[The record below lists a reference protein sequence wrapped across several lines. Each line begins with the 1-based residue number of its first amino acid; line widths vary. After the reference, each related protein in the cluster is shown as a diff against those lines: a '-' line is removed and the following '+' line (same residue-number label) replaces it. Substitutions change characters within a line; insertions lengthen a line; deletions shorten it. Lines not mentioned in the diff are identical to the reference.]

1 MIGILGG
8 IGRIVGREI
17 GEEALARILAGR
29 TAEDLFAR
37 EEIARRVGKA
47 SFDALVKKF
56 NDMKDE
62 RMMDASAEASRSIRD
77 DAKKKETNMNKKMD
91 DFARNMNGNLRNRNS
106 TLYSE
111 VRHIGN
117 KEKLEDRQGL
127 KNAYDSPSGLYK
139 TGKTLFIS
147 GTTGKDGS
155 ITRDIIDDLIHL
167 PSRKAENTEKYKDVM
182 NMLNKSPEITRLV
195 SHSLGSAVVN
205 RINELQPN
213 RFESTTYATPAV
225 KPKRKKGEKQDPRRR
240 DWRNPN
246 DVVSALD
253 GYAITSNFDDPNPI
267 ISHGFANFAGN
278 GLIRIHPSTR
288 ISNGF
293 NPNNI

>member
-29 TAEDLFAR
+29 TTEDLFAR
-37 EEIARRVGKA
+37 EEIARRIGKA
-47 SFDALVKKF
+47 SFDSLVKKI
-56 NDMKDE
+56 NDIKDE
-62 RMMDASAEASRSIRD
+62 RMMD
-77 DAKKKETNMNKKMD
+77 DAKKKESNMNKKMD
-91 DFARNMNGNLRNRNS
+91 DFARNMNGNLRSRNR

-111 VRHIGN
+111 VRHVGN

-139 TGKTLFIS
+139 TGKTLYIS

-155 ITRDIIDDLIHL
+155 ITRDILDDLIHL
-167 PSRKAENTEKYKDVM
+167 PSRKAENTEKYKDAM

-213 RFESTTYATPAV
+213 KFESTTYATPAV
-225 KPKRKKGEKQDPRRR
+225 KPKRKGKQDPRRR
-240 DWRNPN
+240 DFRNPN

-253 GYAITSNFDDPNPI
+253 GYAETSSFDDPNPLTA
-267 ISHGFANFAGN
+267 HGYMNFAGN
-278 GLIRIHPSTR
+278 GLIRINPSTR

-293 NPNNI
+293 NPNDV

>member
-1 MIGILGG
+1 
-8 IGRIVGREI
+8 
-17 GEEALARILAGR
+17 
-29 TAEDLFAR
+29 
-37 EEIARRVGKA
+37 
-47 SFDALVKKF
+47 
-56 NDMKDE
+56 MKDE
-62 RMMDASAEASRSIRD
+62 KMIDDASPEARELR
-77 DAKKKETNMNKKMD
+77 DAKRKETNMNKKMD

-167 PSRKAENTEKYKDVM
+167 PTRSAERTEKYKDAIK
-182 NMLNKSPEITRLV
+182 MLEQSPEITRV
-195 SHSLGSAVVN
+195 VGHSLGSAVVN
-205 RINELQPN
+205 TLDQNFPN
-213 RFESTTYATPAV
+213 RFETTTYATPAV
-225 KPKRKKGEKQDPRRR
+225 KPKRKGKQDPRHR

-246 DVVSALD
+246 DPVSALD
-253 GYAITSNFDDPNPI
+253 GYAITSNFDDPNPLVA
-267 ISHGFANFAGN
+267 HGFSNFAGN

-288 ISNGF
+288 ISNGIR
-293 NPNNI
+293 PNDV

>member
-8 IGRIVGREI
+8 IGRTVGREI

-62 RMMDASAEASRSIRD
+62 RMMD

-139 TGKTLFIS
+139 TGKTLYIS

-155 ITRDIIDDLIHL
+155 ITRDILDDLIHL

-253 GYAITSNFDDPNPI
+253 GYAITSNFDDPNPLTA
-267 ISHGFANFAGN
+267 HGYMNFAGN
-278 GLIRIHPSTR
+278 GLIRINPSTR
-288 ISNGF
+288 ISNGIR
-293 NPNNI
+293 PNDI

>member
-62 RMMDASAEASRSIRD
+62 RMVN
-77 DAKKKETNMNKKMD
+77 DAKKKETNMNKKME

-167 PSRKAENTEKYKDVM
+167 PTRSAERTEKYKDAIK
-182 NMLNKSPEITRLV
+182 MLEQSPEITRV
-195 SHSLGSAVVN
+195 VGHSLGSAVVN
-205 RINELQPN
+205 TLDQNFPN
-213 RFESTTYATPAV
+213 RFETTTYATPAV
-225 KPKRKKGEKQDPRRR
+225 KPKRKGKQDPRHR
-240 DWRNPN
+240 DFRNPN
-246 DVVSALD
+246 DPVSALD
-253 GYAITSNFDDPNPI
+253 GYAITSNFDDPNPLVA
-267 ISHGFANFAGN
+267 HGFSNFAGN

-288 ISNGF
+288 ISNGIR
-293 NPNNI
+293 PNDM

>member
-17 GEEALARILAGR
+17 GEEALSRILAGR
-29 TAEDLFAR
+29 TTEDLFAR

-56 NDMKDE
+56 NDIKDE
-62 RMMDASAEASRSIRD
+62 GMIHNP
-77 DAKKKETNMNKKMD
+77 KKKESNMNKKMD
-91 DFARNMNGNLRNRNS
+91 DFARNMNRNFRSRNS

-139 TGKTLFIS
+139 TGKSLYIS

-167 PSRKAENTEKYKDVM
+167 PTRRAEHTEKYKDAIK
-182 NMLNKSPEITRLV
+182 MLEQSPEITRIIG
-195 SHSLGSAVVN
+195 HSLGSAVVN
-205 RINELQPN
+205 TLDQNFPN
-213 RFESTTYATPAV
+213 RFETTTYATPAV
-225 KPKRKKGEKQDPRRR
+225 KPKRKGKQDPRHR

-246 DVVSALD
+246 DPVSALD
-253 GYAITSNFDDPNPI
+253 GYAITSNFDDPNPLVA
-267 ISHGFANFAGN
+267 HGFANFAGN
-278 GLIRIHPSTR
+278 GLIRINPSTR
-288 ISNGF
+288 ISNGIR
-293 NPNNI
+293 PNDA

>member
-62 RMMDASAEASRSIRD
+62 RMMD
-77 DAKKKETNMNKKMD
+77 DAKKKETNMNKKME

-167 PSRKAENTEKYKDVM
+167 PTRSAERTEKYKDAIK
-182 NMLNKSPEITRLV
+182 MLEQSPEITRIV
-195 SHSLGSAVVN
+195 GHSLGSAVVN
-205 RINELQPN
+205 TLDQNFPN
-213 RFESTTYATPAV
+213 KFETTTYATPAV
-225 KPKRKKGEKQDPRRR
+225 KPKRKGKQDPRHR
-240 DWRNPN
+240 DFRNPN
-246 DVVSALD
+246 DPVSALD
-253 GYAITSNFDDPNPI
+253 GYAITSSFDDPNPLVA
-267 ISHGFANFAGN
+267 HGFANFAGN

-288 ISNGF
+288 ISNGIR
-293 NPNNI
+293 PNDV